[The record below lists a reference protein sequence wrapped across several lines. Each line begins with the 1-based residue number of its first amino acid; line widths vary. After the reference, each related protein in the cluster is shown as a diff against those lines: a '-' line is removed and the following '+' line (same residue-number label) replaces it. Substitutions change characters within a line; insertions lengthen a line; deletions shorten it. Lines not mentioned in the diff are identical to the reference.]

1 MPHKNSTLGR
11 GMNKIALLQGFILGI
26 IGSALGTFIF
36 IRCLTTY
43 DFITGIQ
50 TIKLQGALAKLITI
64 GSILDL
70 AIFAV
75 LLKLNKDDIAR
86 GVVLSVITLTILTF
100 YI

>member
-1 MPHKNSTLGR
+1 MPHKNSTPGR

-36 IRCLTTY
+36 IRFFTTY

-86 GVVLSVITLTILTF
+86 GVVLAVITLTILTF